1 MMKKVAQL
9 LLLILPMLVLSQATS
24 AKKFENSIQ
33 LSETK
38 ENVWDAMTDF
48 STFSVWD
55 NNVVDVRCPELKKNQ
70 NCQAIVGEGKLVD
83 VAIVEYNEN
92 QSYTIRYKLSSGN
105 VYVQREFSATDPLE
119 LTETV
124 WYKGISKTTFEKY
137 KGVHYADTLKTR
149 LQRFKAF
156 VEKNNVQ
163 EGR

>member
-1 MMKKVAQL
+1 MKKVTQFLGL
-9 LLLILPMLVLSQATS
+9 LLPMLVLGQATS

-33 LSETK
+33 LGDTK
-38 ENVWDAMTDF
+38 ENVWKAMTDF

-55 NNVVDVRCPELKKNQ
+55 NNVIDVRCPELKKNQ
-70 NCQAIVGEGKLVD
+70 NCQAIVGAGKLVD

-105 VYVQREFSATDPLE
+105 VYVQRKFSSSDPLE

-124 WYKGISKTTFEKY
+124 WYKGISKNTFEKY
-137 KGVHYADTLKTR
+137 KGAAYADTLKMR

-156 VEKNNVQ
+156 VERDYVQ